1 MKKIIIFLVVISLG
15 ILITFFFLNQ
25 EKIYDQNDYIVY
37 ALEVSAYKE
46 FDDASNIL
54 DNLPSGIMIYENDKY
69 KLYTAIY
76 EDIDLV
82 NRMITFLAQNDIKV
96 YLDAIK
102 VDNNFYR
109 DLIDYEKLIRKT
121 TDDKLYNNLNQSI
134 LNSYVK
140 SVQNV

>member
-1 MKKIIIFLVVISLG
+1 MVVISLG